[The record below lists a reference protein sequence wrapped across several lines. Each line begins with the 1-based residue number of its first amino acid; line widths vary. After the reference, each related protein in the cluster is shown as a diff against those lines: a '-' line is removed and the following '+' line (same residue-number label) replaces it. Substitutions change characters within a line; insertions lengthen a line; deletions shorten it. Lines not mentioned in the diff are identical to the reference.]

1 MDKYFG
7 LGKENFKRI
16 IGDLIEQNEILKDNV
31 KKIEETKKEKLKTFE
46 VFRKLEDRID
56 YSDLDD

>member
-7 LGKENFKRI
+7 LEKENFKRI
-16 IGDLIEQNEILKDNV
+16 MKDLIEQNEILKDNV

-46 VFRKLEDRID
+46 VFRSLEDRID

>member
-7 LGKENFKRI
+7 LEKEDFKRI

-31 KKIEETKKEKLKTFE
+31 KKIEETKKEKFN
-46 VFRKLEDRID
+46 LESFLQDNVDTSGKI
-56 YSDLDD
+56 

>member
-7 LGKENFKRI
+7 LEKENFKRI
-16 IGDLIEQNEILKDNV
+16 MGDLIEQNEILKDNLRN
-31 KKIEETKKEKLKTFE
+31 IEEAKKEKLKTFE
-46 VFRKLEDRID
+46 VFRSLEDRID

>member
-7 LGKENFKRI
+7 LEKENFKRI
-16 IGDLIEQNEILKDNV
+16 MGDLIEQNEILKDNV

>member
-7 LGKENFKRI
+7 LEKENFKRI
-16 IGDLIEQNEILKDNV
+16 MKDLIEQNEILKDNV
-31 KKIEETKKEKLKTFE
+31 KKIEERKKEKLKTFE

>member
-1 MDKYFG
+1 MK
-7 LGKENFKRI
+7 
-16 IGDLIEQNEILKDNV
+16 DLIEQNEILKDNV
-31 KKIEETKKEKLKTFE
+31 KKIEERKKEKLKTFE

>member
-7 LGKENFKRI
+7 LEKENFKRI